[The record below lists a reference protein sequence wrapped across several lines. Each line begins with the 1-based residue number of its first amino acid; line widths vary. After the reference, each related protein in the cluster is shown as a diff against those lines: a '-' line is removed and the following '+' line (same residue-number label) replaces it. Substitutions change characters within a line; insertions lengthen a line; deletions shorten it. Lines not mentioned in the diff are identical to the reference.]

1 MFVASK
7 VLLNPC
13 LCLRGI
19 VLGSQDMVTL
29 EVPSF
34 MLDFSGFNSPGMMK
48 GPGIG
53 FTRARPYW
61 GQPRFP
67 SIQEII
73 KQHSN
78 NINVFSRVME

>member
-1 MFVASK
+1 M
-7 VLLNPC
+7 LLNPC

-19 VLGSQDMVTL
+19 ALGSQDVVML

-34 MLDFSGFNSPGMMK
+34 MLDFSGFNSTGMPK
-48 GPGIG
+48 GMGIG
-53 FTRARPYW
+53 FTGARPYW

-73 KQHSN
+73 
-78 NINVFSRVME
+78 